1 MIQVLCDTLAGKV
14 AAEFYMTGSVGS
26 RALISFAWISCLDLL
41 GLTVLF
47 LFVQVVFC
55 FALHTV
61 EFSFIVGK
69 KTTLIWFWDFLVPA
83 IWACSTVFQCIFLL
97 EVCS

>member
-14 AAEFYMTGSVGS
+14 AAEFYMTGSIGS
-26 RALISFAWISCLDLL
+26 RALITFAWISCLDLL
-41 GLTVLF
+41 GVIMLF

-55 FALHTV
+55 YALHTV

-69 KTTLIWFWDFLVPA
+69 EPL
-83 IWACSTVFQCIFLL
+83 
-97 EVCS
+97 

>member
-14 AAEFYMTGSVGS
+14 AAEFYMTGSTGS
-26 RALISFAWISCLDLL
+26 RALITFAWISYLDLL
-41 GLTVLF
+41 GLIVLF

-69 KTTLIWFWDFLVPA
+69 EPL
-83 IWACSTVFQCIFLL
+83 
-97 EVCS
+97 

>member
-14 AAEFYMTGSVGS
+14 AAEFYMTGSIGS
-26 RALISFAWISCLDLL
+26 RALINFAWISCLDLL
-41 GLTVLF
+41 GVIMLF

-55 FALHTV
+55 CALHTV

-69 KTTLIWFWDFLVPA
+69 EPL
-83 IWACSTVFQCIFLL
+83 
-97 EVCS
+97 